1 MIEYKSNIKKNKLS
15 NILYRFVLK
24 NYENTYVNIYMWII
38 HISKIA
44 KKNYT

>member
-24 NYENTYVNIYMWII
+24 NYENTYVNIYM
-38 HISKIA
+38 
-44 KKNYT
+44 